1 MGHACPV
8 STPQDAGNGASMRHP
23 IEVESYRI
31 LRCRADFAHLPP
43 LTRAVVE
50 RVVHATADTSW
61 IGEIV
66 TAEPALRAG
75 WAALQSAA
83 PLVADV
89 RMVAAGI
96 TTRRADVGLVHPG
109 AAELAAEA
117 GLTRSAAGIRLAAK
131 AHADGA
137 VWVIGTAPTA
147 LDELVRLAEAGK
159 VRPALV
165 VGVPVG
171 FVGAVDAKAALRRSG
186 LPAVSTLTERGG
198 AAVAAA
204 VVNALLYAGIEDA
217 R

>member
-1 MGHACPV
+1 
-8 STPQDAGNGASMRHP
+8 MRHP

-31 LRCRADFAHLPP
+31 LRRRADVTHLPP
-43 LTRAVVE
+43 LTLGVVE

-75 WAALQSAA
+75 WTALRSPA
-83 PLVADV
+83 PLITDV

-96 TTRRADVGLVHPG
+96 TARQAEVGLDYPG
-109 AAELAAEA
+109 TAELAAQE
-117 GLTRSAAGIRLAAK
+117 GMTRSAAGVRLAAK
-131 AHADGA
+131 AHAEGA
-137 VWVIGTAPTA
+137 VWAIGTAPTA
-147 LDELVRLAEAGK
+147 LAELVRLAEAGE
-159 VRPALV
+159 VHPALV

-171 FVGAVDAKAALRRSG
+171 FVGAVSAKAALRRSG
-186 LPAVSTLTERGG
+186 LPSVSTVTERGG

-204 VVNALLYAGIEDA
+204 VVNALLYTEIEDG